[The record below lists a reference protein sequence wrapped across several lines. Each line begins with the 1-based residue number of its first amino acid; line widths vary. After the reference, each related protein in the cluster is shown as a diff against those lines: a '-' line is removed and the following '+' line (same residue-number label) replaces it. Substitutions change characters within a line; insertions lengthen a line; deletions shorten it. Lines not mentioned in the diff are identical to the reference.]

1 MARPRSPRAGD
12 GSRRRDRD
20 NIYRDDQRDN
30 RRRYDERGSRDPYDN
45 YRPSGR
51 EDDTYRPPRRSQ
63 SPRRRDPSPRR
74 RPRSP
79 HGGRVRDRD
88 HRRDDRDRA
97 YDRRPERPH
106 ERSPAQQV
114 TEEHSPPPELPQ
126 VNSVQTSD
134 PARDSKKDASQQP
147 TQRESAAQAQERQ
160 LRLQRV
166 AERFQSASNLPS
178 ATPTPSTPSTST
190 NSQTLPAL
198 SANAAPTRK
207 PGFKSISSLE
217 SSGSASVQPASA
229 IPARIIGKI
238 GLKMSAADSGS
249 KKRSNV
255 NLGEEEVKRR
265 KLEQLPDEPSTVNAE
280 LNGDAEEED
289 EEDDDMTLQP
299 TAVDTAEG
307 DEPDS
312 LDVFMAKLEA
322 EMDAEN
328 GQSKD
333 AKGELYENTDEVA
346 FEENEESGELLETIT
361 DQINEI
367 KGLKKKKD
375 VPVIN
380 WSTVELTP
388 FEKTFYKE
396 SADIQNLSPEEISAI
411 LARDNITIRG
421 KNPLRPI
428 LRWEN
433 ASFPMNIM
441 TVIENELGFPAPT
454 AIQAIALPTLMSG
467 RDLIG
472 IAQTGSGKTLAY
484 VLPMLRH
491 ISAQPLPSKLES
503 QAPAALILVPTR
515 ELATQVHTNARPF
528 TKKMN
533 LRMIAAYGGA
543 VISEQISLIK
553 AGVDILICTPGR
565 AIELLQIRK
574 LDLHRVTFF
583 VLDEADRMLD
593 MGFEPQ
599 ISKIAANVR
608 PDRQICCFSAT
619 FNKKM
624 DSIARTYL
632 RNPIEITV
640 AGKSTIPKGV
650 SVEVFV
656 IPEEKKF
663 YSLLK
668 ILGEF
673 SLEDD
678 DPRTLI
684 FVNQQKTADD
694 LLNKLLKH
702 GYPCNSIYGSKD
714 QQDRTDAIAD
724 FSSGAV
730 PVLIGTSVAA
740 RGLDIEQ
747 LKLVVEYDPA
757 DHMEDNIHRIGR
769 TGRAGKTGRAVC
781 FISPAQANCAEPLAK
796 ALRISKREVPK
807 ELQDLVDEFEEQVKT
822 GKAQRGGSGFGGR
835 GLEKLDQEHNSER
848 RTLRI
853 DAGVEEAS
861 HDMLDTSD
869 NEDEMT
875 KAIWAKATGQQQ
887 QQQQQQQQPEESS
900 FAEEARARLKQ
911 FDNIQIDIKK
921 REVPTDSTA
930 PMSYGGADGL
940 SKAQLAAA
948 NISARLSSKNTIRSG
963 QSLDNKGRKYFPFI
977 FVLLYHA
984 CRNLFY

>member
-1 MARPRSPRAGD
+1 M
-12 GSRRRDRD
+12 
-20 NIYRDDQRDN
+20 
-30 RRRYDERGSRDPYDN
+30 
-45 YRPSGR
+45 
-51 EDDTYRPPRRSQ
+51 
-63 SPRRRDPSPRR
+63 
-74 RPRSP
+74 
-79 HGGRVRDRD
+79 
-88 HRRDDRDRA
+88 
-97 YDRRPERPH
+97 
-106 ERSPAQQV
+106 
-114 TEEHSPPPELPQ
+114 
-126 VNSVQTSD
+126 
-134 PARDSKKDASQQP
+134 
-147 TQRESAAQAQERQ
+147 
-160 LRLQRV
+160 
-166 AERFQSASNLPS
+166 
-178 ATPTPSTPSTST
+178 
-190 NSQTLPAL
+190 
-198 SANAAPTRK
+198 NAAD
-207 PGFKSISSLE
+207 
-217 SSGSASVQPASA
+217 A
-229 IPARIIGKI
+229 
-238 GLKMSAADSGS
+238 GS

-255 NLGEEEVKRR
+255 NLGDEEVKRR
-265 KLEQLPDEPSTVNAE
+265 KLEQLPDEPSTGDIE
-280 LNGDAEEED
+280 LNGADED
-289 EEDDDMTLQP
+289 EDDEVTP
-299 TAVDTAEG
+299 PPATVDTAED

-312 LDVFMAKLEA
+312 LDLFMAQLEA
-322 EMDAEN
+322 EKNAED
-328 GQSKD
+328 SRRKD
-333 AKGELYENTDEVA
+333 PKGEVFENADEVG
-346 FEENEESGELLETIT
+346 FEENQDGSELLETIA

-367 KGLKKKKD
+367 KVLKKKKD

-380 WSTVELTP
+380 WSQVELTP

-396 SADIQNLSPEEISAI
+396 SADIKNLTPEEVSAI
-411 LARDNITIRG
+411 LLRDNITMRG
-421 KNPLRPI
+421 KNQLRPI

-441 TVIENELGFPAPT
+441 TVIENELHFAAPT
-454 AIQAIALPTLMSG
+454 SIQAVALPTLMSG

-491 ISAQPLPSKLES
+491 IAAQPRPSKLES

-528 TKKMN
+528 TKKLS

-543 VISEQISLIK
+543 LISEQISLIK
-553 AGVDILICTPGR
+553 GGVDILICTPGR

-624 DSIARTYL
+624 DSIARSYL
-632 RNPIEITV
+632 RSPIEITV

-650 SVEVFV
+650 SVEVYV
-656 IPEEKKF
+656 LPEDKK
-663 YSLLK
+663 YHHLLK
-668 ILGEF
+668 ILGAF
-673 SLEDD
+673 SLEDE

-781 FISPAQANCAEPLAK
+781 FTSK
-796 ALRISKREVPK
+796 LR
-807 ELQDLVDEFEEQVKT
+807 
-822 GKAQRGGSGFGGR
+822 
-835 GLEKLDQEHNSER
+835 
-848 RTLRI
+848 
-853 DAGVEEAS
+853 
-861 HDMLDTSD
+861 
-869 NEDEMT
+869 
-875 KAIWAKATGQQQ
+875 
-887 QQQQQQQQPEESS
+887 
-900 FAEEARARLKQ
+900 
-911 FDNIQIDIKK
+911 
-921 REVPTDSTA
+921 
-930 PMSYGGADGL
+930 
-940 SKAQLAAA
+940 
-948 NISARLSSKNTIRSG
+948 
-963 QSLDNKGRKYFPFI
+963 
-977 FVLLYHA
+977 
-984 CRNLFY
+984 